1 MITSVNSINFKA
13 IFSPKKAIFS
23 PMQKEVLNGIKTEL
37 GEIKDKENFLV
48 KPINKD
54 KVQLSLVMGI
64 IKKNQS
70 DKIAYTRKNV
80 IGIYDKKQPFNIK
93 DFYRTEHQEAKDVIG
108 ALAVG
113 ILGIGMLL
121 GGIFVS
127 ANKKITTKPQIEN
140 VVNITKDSIQS
151 ITKDSLKL
159 FK

>member
-48 KPINKD
+48 KPIDKD
-54 KVQLSLVMGI
+54 KVQLSLVMGVR
-64 IKKNQS
+64 KKNQS

-113 ILGIGMLL
+113 VLAIGMILGGL
-121 GGIFVS
+121 FVS
-127 ANKKITTKPQIEN
+127 ANKKEVSKPQVEKVMN
-140 VVNITKDSIQS
+140 MTKDSAQVV
-151 ITKDSLKL
+151 KDSLKI